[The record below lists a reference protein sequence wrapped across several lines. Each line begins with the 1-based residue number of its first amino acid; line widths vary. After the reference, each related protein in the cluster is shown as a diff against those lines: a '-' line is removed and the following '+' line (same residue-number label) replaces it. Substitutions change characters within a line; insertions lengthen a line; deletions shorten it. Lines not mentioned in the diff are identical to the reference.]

1 LRVLRVI
8 EILSAA
14 VLIATAPWLA
24 LVGWGPIRN
33 LFEESQD
40 NESWVYIAFGAPFWI
55 AALLCVVGALALL
68 IHATRGKG
76 SAPSP
81 RAE

>member
-68 IHATRGKG
+68 IHAARGKG